1 MDKSQLILERMLQ
14 EIPALGL
21 LLVAVVLLFW
31 RIPKPKDINHS
42 MAFRRRRIL
51 NWLPLGLTYAFLYMG
66 RYNINIAK
74 TTGIMTKAELG
85 EITVIGTTVYAL
97 SFLINGPLTDKYGGR
112 LTIKLAAIGSAA
124 ANLGMAFVLMSDYE
138 GSLVGPFG
146 ALYGVNM
153 YFQSFGAV
161 SIVKVNSSW
170 FHIRERGTFGAMF
183 GVLISLGIYLAYDW
197 GAIIVGFLPVHYAFM
212 IPAIFLAIFFVID
225 HLMVYDTPAQA
236 GQVDFDPED
245 ASSGDDWP
253 RLPVF
258 EVARKMFTNPVILTI
273 AFIEM
278 CSGFI
283 RGAVMKWGYFFVNE
297 TAVEGTK
304 PFITQHWG
312 AFLFCAGVLGGVFA
326 GVVSD
331 KVFHSRR
338 GPTAGILYGG
348 IIAAAIATLAFI
360 TTPFAG
366 YLVVLAILAVIGV
379 HGMLAGTA
387 SMDFGGRKNAGL
399 AVGLIDGMVYLG
411 FGLQSVLL
419 GYWLPTGEA
428 QADPE
433 NWRIW
438 MYTIMPAAIIGFFLC
453 LRIWNAKPV
462 KKSEETAGSKA

>member
-1 MDKSQLILERMLQ
+1 MDKSTQIVERMLQ

-21 LLVAVVLLFW
+21 LLAAVVVLFW
-31 RIPKPKDINHS
+31 CIPKPSAIDHS
-42 MAFRRRRIL
+42 KGFRRRRVL

-66 RYNINIAK
+66 RYNINVAK

-97 SFLINGPLTDKYGGR
+97 AFLVNGPLTDKYGGR
-112 LTIKLAAIGSAA
+112 LTIKLAAIGSGL
-124 ANLGMAFVLMSDYE
+124 ANMGMGLVLLSDYE
-138 GSLVGPFG
+138 GSLVRPFG
-146 ALYGVNM
+146 LLYGVNM
-153 YFQSFGAV
+153 YFQAFGAV

-170 FHIRERGTFGAMF
+170 FHLRERGTFGAMF

-197 GAIIVGFLPVHYAFM
+197 GTIIVDHRPVHYAFI
-212 IPAIFLAIFFVID
+212 IPAVALAVFFVID
-225 HLMVYDTPAQA
+225 HFMVYDTPAEA
-236 GQVDFDPED
+236 GQTNFDPED
-245 ASSGDDWP
+245 ASSGDDGP

-258 EVARKMFTNPVILTI
+258 AVAKRMFTNPVILTI

-283 RGAVMKWGYFFVNE
+283 RGAVMKWGYLFVNE
-297 TAVEGTK
+297 TAVGETK

-331 KVFHSRR
+331 KVFNSRR
-338 GPTAGILYGG
+338 GPTAGILYGC
-348 IIAAAIATLAFI
+348 IIATVLTTLTFI
-360 TTPFAG
+360 STPAAG
-366 YLVVLAILAVIGV
+366 YLVVLAILSVIGV

-387 SMDFGGRKNAGL
+387 SMDFGGRKNAGV

-411 FGLQSVLL
+411 FGMQSILL

-433 NWRIW
+433 NWRVW
-438 MYTIMPAAIIGFFLC
+438 LYTILPAAAIGFVLC
-453 LRIWNAKPV
+453 LTIWNARPRKA
-462 KKSEETAGSKA
+462 SETAKA